1 MSRRDLLDEVAAAA
15 HIGMSV
21 AFLRAARS
29 RGVLGNRTPPPPH
42 YLIGR
47 AVRYDLA
54 ELDTWIAARRVDP
67 SDRHRAPGA

>member
-1 MSRRDLLDEVAAAA
+1 MSRKVTEVVAAE

-29 RGVLGNRTPPPPH
+29 RGVLGNQTPPPPH

-47 AVRYDLA
+47 AVRYDIA
-54 ELDTWIAARRVDP
+54 ELDAWIAARRVDAAG
-67 SDRHRAPGA
+67 RRAPAAA